1 LGAIGLAIGA
11 GIAAALP
18 SSEVEAAYLGDTSET
33 VKAKAAEFAA
43 EQTAR
48 ATTLAEGVMGAVT
61 EEAREQGLT
70 IEGAKSA
77 VGDISTKVGR
87 IVDAAGKGIS
97 DE

>member
-1 LGAIGLAIGA
+1 MAVT
-11 GIAAALP
+11 ALVDLLHRTL
-18 SSEVEAAYLGDTSET
+18 S
-33 VKAKAAEFAA
+33 AKAAEFAA

-87 IVDAAGKGIS
+87 IVDAAGKGIRTAKWFS
-97 DE
+97 APSG